1 MEYLHIRTM
10 QTISDLELLVTVED
24 LEAGYYVPATL
35 PELSAADLKG
45 LGKLPLSERVSH
57 LLLHYFPSFSAKEL
71 YKLVKKHY
79 GKLDTLPDLKPF
91 NHYMPV
97 YLAELDKLSTG
108 SIYDY
113 ILPLLLDLQV
123 AALQKRNDERE
134 IVLLEHNLGNS
145 SFSALVKALEELNW
159 PKITLYYNPKRIDPQ
174 IHKSIS
180 DRVEHVKLKAVD
192 NALSLPTINLFASR
206 LNLIKAQLAKADKHL
221 ESEQETEAT
230 LTSDNTGNLAS
241 DYPAPTLST
250 LDSLPAVL
258 IASCLQL
265 ALLASLPLAKQADLW
280 PQIEPVDEADDYRR
294 NKDSQIVTPKPE
306 PKKGYRTVNLF
317 LPAKQ
322 GYLLLAACYSKIIC
336 PVVGKIYLAGKR
348 GNMLSELVRF
358 GNYEVKGKHNT
369 FELPVQLERMLFEF
383 NSRDNQRSIALL
395 NDFARKGTLQ
405 LPLVAKHNINGVVL
419 AELYTDK
426 NEAKLMLNLYDR
438 FDLMLPPLSVLAFA
452 VYLKYYEN
460 INSTDELG
468 LVFVNASIFRYPE
481 QVANALY
488 ADKVLQGHNFVE
500 IMQALSLE
508 ACQVFPDWFL
518 FEHNIKADELVSLER
533 FDPEQHKAE
542 FEKIRLEGL
551 SEEEKANLV

>member
-1 MEYLHIRTM
+1 M
-10 QTISDLELLVTVED
+10 
-24 LEAGYYVPATL
+24 
-35 PELSAADLKG
+35 
-45 LGKLPLSERVSH
+45 
-57 LLLHYFPSFSAKEL
+57 
-71 YKLVKKHY
+71 
-79 GKLDTLPDLKPF
+79 
-91 NHYMPV
+91 
-97 YLAELDKLSTG
+97 
-108 SIYDY
+108 
-113 ILPLLLDLQV
+113 
-123 AALQKRNDERE
+123 
-134 IVLLEHNLGNS
+134 
-145 SFSALVKALEELNW
+145 
-159 PKITLYYNPKRIDPQ
+159 
-174 IHKSIS
+174 
-180 DRVEHVKLKAVD
+180 
-192 NALSLPTINLFASR
+192 
-206 LNLIKAQLAKADKHL
+206 
-221 ESEQETEAT
+221 
-230 LTSDNTGNLAS
+230 
-241 DYPAPTLST
+241 
-250 LDSLPAVL
+250 
-258 IASCLQL
+258 
-265 ALLASLPLAKQADLW
+265 
-280 PQIEPVDEADDYRR
+280 
-294 NKDSQIVTPKPE
+294 
-306 PKKGYRTVNLF
+306 
-317 LPAKQ
+317 PAKQ